1 MRKIGMILLLNFVAF
16 TLMADMKIFKGDS
29 TYTRDC
35 VVTFKDGKLYKGD
48 STYTRDC
55 VVTYK
60 DGKLY
65 KGDSTYTRDCMLTF
79 SERPSEALIAW
90 MIFSFYRGM
99 LW

>member
-1 MRKIGMILLLNFVAF
+1 MRKAVGILLLSFIAF
-16 TLMADMKIFKGDS
+16 TLMADVKIFKGN
-29 TYTRDC
+29 
-35 VVTFKDGKLYKGD
+35 

-65 KGDSTYTRDCMLTF
+65 RGNSTYTRDCMLTF
-79 SERPSEALIAW
+79 SGPPSEALIAW
-90 MIFSFYRGM
+90 LIFSFYRGM